1 MNNQSY
7 ALNNWMSATPKLD
20 VLTLQEITLPGTHN
34 AGSDWQASYPLIGP
48 PRHWLACQHNSF
60 LAQLRNGARA
70 LDIRLTYDANKE
82 GTGKFIMH
90 HGGHRNSRTL
100 GNLVTDIRD
109 FLRKNPDEFIILD
122 FHELS
127 GNDFNF
133 KLFSELVRHF
143 LGHCAIPAH
152 NQYLSIGE
160 LKQRNSEQRVRICAP
175 WHPDLDPDIFNDQ
188 VRHEWSGSGLTT
200 SSELKAFI
208 AKVMKSPPGIWAPWS
223 LSATGY
229 THLGGPEDL
238 HEYIDVWFDPKQ
250 SEWAIK
256 CNIINVDFIEE
267 SKIVDYCRTVNLTKA
282 ARKLPK

>member
-1 MNNQSY
+1 MSNQSY
-7 ALNNWMSATPKLD
+7 VLNNWMSATPQLD

-34 AGSDWQASYPLIGP
+34 AGSDWQASYPLFGP

-82 GTGKFIMH
+82 GAGKFIMH
-90 HGGHRNSRTL
+90 HDGHRNSRTL

-109 FLRKNPDEFIILD
+109 FLRENPDEFIILD

-127 GNDFNF
+127 GKDFNF
-133 KLFSELVRHF
+133 TLFSELVRHF
-143 LGHCAIPAH
+143 LGQCAIPAY
-152 NQYLSIGE
+152 NRYLSIGE
-160 LKQRNSEQRVRICAP
+160 LKQHSSQQRVRICATL
-175 WHPDLDPDIFNDQ
+175 HPDLDQDIFNDQ
-188 VRHEWSGSGLTT
+188 VQHEWSGSGLTT

-208 AKVMKSPPGIWAPWS
+208 ARVLKSPPGIWKPWS

-229 THLGGPEDL
+229 TALGGPEDL

-250 SEWAIK
+250 SEWATK
-256 CNIINVDFIEE
+256 CNIVNVDFIEE
-267 SKIVDYCRTVNLTKA
+267 SKIVDFCRTTNLIKA
-282 ARKLPK
+282 NRKQPK